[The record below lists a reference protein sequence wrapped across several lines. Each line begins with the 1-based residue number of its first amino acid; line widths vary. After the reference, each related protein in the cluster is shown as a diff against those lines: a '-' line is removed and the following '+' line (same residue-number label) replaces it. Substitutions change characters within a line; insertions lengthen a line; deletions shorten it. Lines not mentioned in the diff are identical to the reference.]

1 MSIEQNID
9 TAKKTADFVDK
20 LLNMIDMKNIF
31 PSLKAR
37 QVFISE
43 IEKNDE
49 LSTAQ
54 KMALLYH
61 FNDVSKRMKN
71 FYSVLELTEIM
82 LNAKGV
88 SLETAKI
95 DTDSEWFSMFS
106 DIAKN
111 VSDEEMQ
118 HIWAKILAS
127 KCEDKKSVDKK
138 LLSILQI
145 MEPEDAE
152 IFSRI
157 CANSVFI
164 IDGEDITPEF
174 IYPSDNNINAIFPE
188 VEGIDMNGVYESEYL
203 NCKTFTQMQSLGLIK
218 YHTGLSGFY
227 LNVDNNK
234 SIIIDYYGKR
244 VQICSQ
250 SPKMVCLG
258 IVELTRCGKQ
268 LVKILYEGQKE
279 NKNLKLMD
287 KIIEYYQKQNLKVN

>member
-1 MSIEQNID
+1 MSIDQNID
-9 TAKKTADFVDK
+9 TVNKIADLGDK
-20 LLNMIDMKNIF
+20 LINMIDIKNIF

-61 FNDVSKRMKN
+61 FNDVSKRAKN

-95 DTDSEWFSMFS
+95 DTDSEWFGMFS

-127 KCEDKKSVDKK
+127 KCEDEKSVDKK
-138 LLSILQI
+138 LLSILQV
-145 MEPEDAE
+145 MESEDAE

-157 CANSVFI
+157 CANSVFV

-174 IYPSDNNINAIFPE
+174 IYPSD
-188 VEGIDMNGVYESEYL
+188 IDPNEVYERKYL
-203 NCKTFTQMQSLGLIK
+203 NHDTFTQMQSLGLIK
-218 YHTGLSGFY
+218 YHTGLSGFGTRG
-227 LNVDNNK
+227 DNNNC
-234 SIIIDYYGKR
+234 IIIDYYGER
-244 VQICSQ
+244 IQIYSQ
-250 SPKMVCLG
+250 SPKTIYLG

-279 NKNLKLMD
+279 NKNLQLMN
-287 KIIEYYQKQNLKVN
+287 KIIEYYQKNSFEVNRI

>member
-1 MSIEQNID
+1 MSIDQNID
-9 TAKKTADFVDK
+9 TVNKIADLGDK
-20 LLNMIDMKNIF
+20 LINMSDIKNIF

-61 FNDVSKRMKN
+61 FNDVSKRAKN

-95 DTDSEWFSMFS
+95 DTDSEWFGMFS

-127 KCEDKKSVDKK
+127 KCEDEKSVDKK
-138 LLSILQI
+138 LLSILQV
-145 MEPEDAE
+145 MESEDAE
-152 IFSRI
+152 IFSYI
-157 CANSVFI
+157 CANTVYIDSAYISNFPAFVYVF
-164 IDGEDITPEF
+164 DRNPVYVNGEFYNKKF
-174 IYPSDNNINAIFPE
+174 IHHSA
-188 VEGIDMNGVYESEYL
+188 L
-203 NCKTFTQMQSLGLIK
+203 TQMQSLGLIT
-218 YHTGLSGFY
+218 YHVSMSTYELTAPNDMTADCTFNYFGEKINVKSYSKKDLS
-227 LNVDNNK
+227 
-234 SIIIDYYGKR
+234 
-244 VQICSQ
+244 
-250 SPKMVCLG
+250 LG
-258 IVELTRCGKQ
+258 AVELTRCGHQ
-268 LVKILYEGQKE
+268 LVKILYEGQRD
-279 NKNLKLMD
+279 NKNAKLID
-287 KIIEYYQKQNLKVN
+287 KLTQHFNALGYEVTKV